1 MLIATVGV
9 IAALAVA
16 VLIPVP
22 YVILGPG
29 PTLNTLGKDSSG
41 QPLIT
46 ISGHATYPTTG
57 HLNLVTVGYQGGPGV
72 NINIFSAL
80 AAWLN
85 PHEAVVPES
94 ELFAPGQTQQQSQQ
108 QDTQQMTG
116 SQQDATA
123 AALTELHIPYQTQ
136 VVVVQPEAGFPA
148 AGVLQGRGRDHRRG
162 RQGGDPV
169 TGQSNLTSLIGA
181 HPAGS
186 TLTLT
191 ILRNGRS
198 QTVQVGTKESG
209 GRPVMGV
216 QVMTQFTFP
225 FTVKFSVGDIGGP
238 SAGMMFALGI
248 IDKLTPLN
256 LTGGKFIAGTGEIT
270 PSGQVQAIGGIQQ
283 KMVGARDA
291 GATIFL
297 APASNC
303 SDVKGAI
310 PAGPAGGQGQ
320 HAQPGRHVP
329 GRHQGRPAGPL
340 VLTRR
345 ERTHREALP
354 VLVRARRP
362 AQATAGVM
370 G

>member
-1 MLIATVGV
+1 MSRRSLTLLIATVGV

-41 QPLIT
+41 QQLIT
-46 ISGHATYPTTG
+46 ISGHPTYPATG

-72 NINIFSAL
+72 HLNIFSAL

-108 QDTQQMTG
+108 QDTQEMTG

-148 AGVLQGRGRDHRRG
+148 AGVLKA
-162 RQGGDPV
+162 GDVITAVDGKAV
-169 TGQSNLTSLIGA
+169 TGESSLTSLIGA

-191 ILRNGRS
+191 ILRNGQS

-216 QVMTQFTFP
+216 QVTEQYQFP

-238 SAGMMFALGI
+238 SAGTMFALGI

-310 PAGPAGGQGQ
+310 PAGLRVVKVGTLNQAVTYLEDIKAG
-320 HAQPGRHVP
+320 QPVP
-329 GRHQGRPAGPL
+329 SC
-340 VLTRR
+340 
-345 ERTHREALP
+345 
-354 VLVRARRP
+354 
-362 AQATAGVM
+362 
-370 G
+370 